1 MTGAP
6 RPDSSLPPESSLAPD
21 SSLPRAGSVLVVRP
35 LATGGLAAHV
45 DHEVALLREI
55 GVGVHESAVQIP
67 ARPHPAKD
75 LRTVRTLRREIVSL
89 GPRAVHAHGLRAGA
103 LAALAARPGSAVGP
117 RLVVTLHNRTLG
129 SRSVRMIGTLLLR
142 IIARRA
148 DTVLCVSPDLLEDAR
163 SAGARDARH
172 AVIPAPGT
180 GTRTGTGPRTD
191 PDTSPVP
198 ADPLHPTAPDAPAG
212 ADATA
217 RRDTPGLDV
226 LVLARLA
233 EQKGLDTLLDAAAWL
248 RDSTTPIRIR
258 IAGDGP
264 LREQL
269 STRIRAEELPVD
281 LLGHRADVPA
291 LLAAADLVVS
301 SARWE
306 GQPVGL
312 QEALRAGRAIVATDA
327 GGTRWVA
334 GEAAQLVPVG
344 DPGSLAAAILRHADP
359 QVRRRAEEASRD
371 RADQLP
377 TEADLMQ
384 QLLDVLALGAS
395 RR

>member
-45 DHEVALLREI
+45 DHEVALAREI

-103 LAALAARPGSAVGP
+103 LAALAARPGSLVRP

-163 SAGARDARH
+163 RAGARDARH

-180 GTRTGTGPRTD
+180 GTG
-191 PDTSPVP
+191 TSPVP
-198 ADPLHPTAPDAPAG
+198 SGPLDSTAPDAPAG

-233 EQKGLDTLLDAAAWL
+233 QQKGLDTLLDAAALL

-264 LREQL
+264 LRDQL

-281 LLGHRADVPA
+281 LLGHRTDVPA

-327 GGTRWVA
+327 GGTRWVT

-344 DPGSLAAAILRHADP
+344 DPGSLAAAILRHAHP

-377 TEADLMQ
+377 TDADLMQ

>member
-1 MTGAP
+1 MTGAARP
-6 RPDSSLPPESSLAPD
+6 GGSLPPDSSLLLD
-21 SSLPRAGSVLVVRP
+21 SSVLVVRP

-75 LRTVRTLRREIVSL
+75 LRTVRTLRREIVRL

-103 LAALAARPGSAVGP
+103 LAALAARSGSAVGP

-163 SAGARDARH
+163 RAGARDARH

-180 GTRTGTGPRTD
+180 GTG
-191 PDTSPVP
+191 TSPVP
-198 ADPLHPTAPDAPAG
+198 SGPLDSTAPGAPAG
-212 ADATA
+212 ADAA
-217 RRDTPGLDV
+217 VRGDTPGLDV

-233 EQKGLDTLLDAAAWL
+233 EQKGLDTLLDAAARL

-301 SARWE
+301 SAIWE

-327 GGTRWVA
+327 GGTRWVT

>member
-45 DHEVALLREI
+45 DHEVALLRKI

-75 LRTVRTLRREIVSL
+75 LRTVRTLRREIVRL

-103 LAALAARPGSAVGP
+103 LAALAARSGSAVGP

-163 SAGARDARH
+163 RAGAHDARH

-180 GTRTGTGPRTD
+180 GTG
-191 PDTSPVP
+191 TSPVP
-198 ADPLHPTAPDAPAG
+198 SGPLDSTAPGAPAG
-212 ADATA
+212 ADAA
-217 RRDTPGLDV
+217 VRSDTPGLDV

-233 EQKGLDTLLDAAAWL
+233 EQKGLDTLLDAAARL

-301 SARWE
+301 SAIWE

-327 GGTRWVA
+327 GGTRWVT